1 MTRILVADDS
11 PFVLEIVETV
21 LKSEGFEV
29 ITANDG
35 MEAWDKIQKEIPDI
49 IIIDVVMPG
58 MNGYEICE
66 KVKADEKLKN
76 LPVMMLTTK
85 AQDKDIELAQAS
97 GADLYMTKPFDPDE
111 LTGKVRKFF
120 EKKNK

>member
-1 MTRILVADDS
+1 MTKILVADDS

-29 ITANDG
+29 ITASDG
-35 MEAWDKIQKEIPDI
+35 IEAWDKIQKERPDI
-49 IIIDVVMPG
+49 VIVDIIMPG
-58 MNGYEICE
+58 LNGYQICE
-66 KVKADEKLKN
+66 KIKHDEELKS
-76 LPVMMLTTK
+76 LPVLVLTTK

-111 LTGKVRKFF
+111 LAAKVRKFF
-120 EKKNK
+120 EKKK

>member
-1 MTRILVADDS
+1 MTKILGADDS

-29 ITANDG
+29 VTASDG
-35 MEAWDKIQKEIPDI
+35 IEAWDKIQKERPDI
-49 IIIDVVMPG
+49 VIVDIIMPG
-58 MNGYEICE
+58 LNGYQICE
-66 KVKADEKLKN
+66 KIKHDEKLRD
-76 LPVMMLTTK
+76 LPVLVLTTK

-111 LTGKVRKFF
+111 LAAKVRKFF
-120 EKKNK
+120 EKKK